1 MFHVRNV
8 YLAGVGQTAFG
19 SYKGSVEQMLLD
31 ASLEAIEASAV
42 GEFSAIVV
50 GSMSP
55 ESFGGEAY
63 ISTKLVDFLGLTP
76 IPAIRVENGPAT
88 GASAFHMGWHMV
100 ASGQYD
106 GVLVAAG
113 EKMTHLSARRTASVL
128 GEILSKHERALGVTM
143 PALVAMMTRL
153 YMAET
158 GLTREQLALVPVKAH
173 RNGVRN
179 RKAHFQKEITV
190 ADVLASPIVADPLRR
205 YDCAPLSDGAVAV
218 LLTSKS
224 QPVRVAGIGQ
234 ANDLASYAL
243 RADLG
248 GLAATRAAAAEA
260 LRRAKKTVNDVD
272 VIETHDA
279 FSPLELVNLEDMG
292 FFERGHAIQA
302 LEMGELDLK
311 GGLPV
316 NPSGGLKARGHPLSA
331 TGLAQVA
338 EVYLQLAGKAEG
350 RQVDAACGLAHNIGG
365 FGTSVAVTVL
375 DMA

>member
-1 MFHVRNV
+1 
-8 YLAGVGQTAFG
+8 
-19 SYKGSVEQMLLD
+19 
-31 ASLEAIEASAV
+31 
-42 GEFSAIVV
+42 
-50 GSMSP
+50 
-55 ESFGGEAY
+55 
-63 ISTKLVDFLGLTP
+63 
-76 IPAIRVENGPAT
+76 
-88 GASAFHMGWHMV
+88 
-100 ASGQYD
+100 
-106 GVLVAAG
+106 
-113 EKMTHLSARRTASVL
+113 VL

>member
-1 MFHVRNV
+1 LRPV
-8 YLAGVGQTAFG
+8 YVAGVGQTAFG
-19 SYKGSVEQMLLD
+19 KYRGTVEQMLLD
-31 ASLEAIEASAV
+31 ASMEAIEAASVDDFGAV
-42 GEFSAIVV
+42 VV

-55 ESFGGEAY
+55 ESFGGEGY
-63 ISTKLVDFLGLTP
+63 ISTKLVDSLGRAP

-88 GASAFHMGWHMV
+88 GSSALHVGAHMV
-100 ASGQYD
+100 ASGQHD

-113 EKMTHLSARRTASVL
+113 EKMTQLSAREAATRLAQ
-128 GEILSKHERALGVTM
+128 ILPGAERAAGVTM
-143 PALVAMMTRL
+143 PGLCAMLARI

-173 RNGVRN
+173 RNGKRN
-179 RKAHFQKEITV
+179 SKAHFQQEVTV
-190 ADVLASPIVADPLRR
+190 EEVLASPMVADPLRR
-205 YDCAPLSDGAVAV
+205 LDCAPLSDGATAV

-224 QPVRVAGIGQ
+224 QPVRIAGMGQ
-234 ANDLASYAL
+234 ANDFASYAL

-248 GLAATRAAAAEA
+248 ALAATRAAARFAFK
-260 LRRAKKTVNDVD
+260 RAKKTVNDID

-279 FSPLELVNLEDMG
+279 FSPLELLNLEDLG

-338 EVYLQLAGKAEG
+338 EVYLQLAGKATG

-375 DMA
+375 DTA

>member
-1 MFHVRNV
+1 VRPV
-8 YLAGVGQTAFG
+8 YIAGVGQTSFG
-19 SYKGSVEQMLLD
+19 KYRGTVEQMLFD
-31 ASLEAIEASAV
+31 ASLEAIEAASVDAF
-42 GEFSAIVV
+42 GAIVV

-55 ESFGGEAY
+55 ESFGGEGY
-63 ISTKLVDFLGLTP
+63 ISTKLVDFLGLAP

-88 GASAFHMGWHMV
+88 GSSALHVGAHMV
-100 ASGQYD
+100 ASGQHD

-113 EKMTHLSARRTASVL
+113 EKMTQLNAREAATRLAQILPAS
-128 GEILSKHERALGVTM
+128 ERAAGVTM
-143 PALVAMMTRL
+143 PGLCAMLARI
-153 YMAET
+153 YMKDT

-173 RNGVRN
+173 RNGKRN
-179 RKAHFQKEITV
+179 RKAHFQQEVTV
-190 ADVLASPIVADPLRR
+190 EEVIASPLVADPLRR
-205 YDCAPLSDGAVAV
+205 LDCAPLSDGATAV

-224 QPVRVAGIGQ
+224 QPVRIAGTGQ
-234 ANDLASYAL
+234 ANDFASYAL
-243 RADLG
+243 RANIG
-248 GLAATRAAAAEA
+248 GLAATRAAARAAFKRAE
-260 LRRAKKTVNDVD
+260 KTVNDID

-279 FSPLELVNLEDMG
+279 FSPLELLNLEDMG
-292 FFERGHAIQA
+292 FFERGHAVQA

-375 DMA
+375 DTA